1 MNESPYPLR
10 PWLKSHPIDLDAVI
24 EAALKNK
31 DRLREARDRR
41 DFLAERIAGLEP
53 FGDFALPAADAL
65 RGMKLWFYVLPA
77 KQRRALEKLDLPWQ
91 ILGRDQTRLYVV
103 LISRDELPASILPV
117 PRVHTGSL
125 PLPALRE
132 QLAQAEIDIEEAEV
146 ERAELSRNRIVL
158 GLQLAQAQ
166 DADERRAAARVT
178 RDVDRI
184 FALQGW
190 VPAAHGRAD
199 PSTRRGARPR
209 RRFRGSGS
217 R

>member
-65 RGMKLWFYVLPA
+65 RGTKLWFYVLPA

-91 ILGRDQTRLYVV
+91 ILGRDQARLYVV

-132 QLAQAEIDIEEAEV
+132 QLAQTEIEIEEAEV
-146 ERAELSRNRIVL
+146 ERAELSRSRLVL
-158 GLQLAQAQ
+158 GLRL
-166 DADERRAAARVT
+166 DA
-178 RDVDRI
+178 
-184 FALQGW
+184 
-190 VPAAHGRAD
+190 
-199 PSTRRGARPR
+199 GAGR
-209 RRFRGSGS
+209 RRSPCCGPGDAGRGPDLRPSGMGAGGAGGRVRALAEARGLAIVLEDPAS